1 MPRSSASRPPAP
13 ARAAESASVREAVP
27 SPGRVS
33 APEPLSAPDLLSRA
47 EHLSGAEPLSAPD
60 LLSGAEP
67 LAPRAPG
74 EAHASTAALVEA
86 PRGRERTG
94 IRARVRTFS
103 CTDRDMEM
111 LERIAEYHGFSKS
124 AMIASLVR
132 REFWRIFP
140 SGTPEL
146 RPDPGARID
155 D

>member
-1 MPRSSASRPPAP
+1 MPRSSAPRPPAH
-13 ARAAESASVREAVP
+13 ARAAESASVLETTP
-27 SPGRVS
+27 
-33 APEPLSAPDLLSRA
+33 APEISAKPDVLVEP
-47 EHLSGAEPLSAPD
+47 EHDAA
-60 LLSGAEP
+60 LLSG
-67 LAPRAPG
+67 
-74 EAHASTAALVEA
+74 EANTSPASLVEA

>member
-1 MPRSSASRPPAP
+1 MPRSAPPLNPDPPSSPLQPAPALPESAAADGTLPVLPVARLSLESPASSEPLSPPAP
-13 ARAAESASVREAVP
+13 VSGGS
-27 SPGRVS
+27 VS
-33 APEPLSAPDLLSRA
+33 ATR
-47 EHLSGAEPLSAPD
+47 SG
-60 LLSGAEP
+60 SG
-67 LAPRAPG
+67 G
-74 EAHASTAALVEA
+74 EA